1 MKATRINMEQ
11 HTVSVKMNR
20 EELAEIMSGLA
31 YLSWH
36 YRDKEYNNLAD
47 KAWDIREDLGH
58 AFDRLYSDVD

>member
-31 YLSWH
+31 YLSWN

-47 KAWDIREDLGH
+47 AAWDMRDDLQH